1 MKVFDGSAT
10 GTVAAPLERCFTQLA
25 DLEGYP
31 QWYPETVR
39 SMTVTA
45 RGDDGQ
51 PAAIAAALTF
61 AYGPLKFNHD
71 LPLTIT
77 LDEPRSILLQRLADD
92 EHDPEQF
99 QVRWQ
104 LEPVDAESTRLTV
117 KLHATLNLP
126 AFLPDAIADEV
137 SRGFLVAAQRSLGS

>member
-1 MKVFDGSAT
+1 MKVFEGSAT
-10 GTVAAPLERCFTQLA
+10 GTAAAPLERCFEQLA
-25 DLEGYP
+25 DLESYP

-45 RGDDGQ
+45 RDEDGK
-51 PAAIAAALTF
+51 PAAVAAALTF

-71 LPLTIT
+71 LPLTLA
-77 LDEPRSILLQRLADD
+77 LDEPRTVLLQRLADD
-92 EHDPEQF
+92 EHDSEQF

-104 LEPVDAESTRLTV
+104 LEAVDAESTSLEV

-137 SRGFLVAAQRSLGS
+137 ARGFLVAAQRSLGS

>member
-10 GTVAAPLERCFTQLA
+10 GIVAAPLERCYAQLA

-31 QWYPETVR
+31 QWCPETVR
-39 SMTVTA
+39 SITVTA
-45 RGDDGQ
+45 TGDDGK
-51 PAAIAAALTF
+51 PVAIDAALTF

-71 LPLTIT
+71 LPLTLT
-77 LDEPRSILLQRLADD
+77 LDEPREVRLQRLADA

-99 QVRWQ
+99 QVTWQ
-104 LEPVDAESTRLTV
+104 LEPVDEQSTSLTV

-126 AFLPDAIADEV
+126 SFLPDAIADEV
-137 SRGFLVAAQRSLGS
+137 SRGFLVAAQRSLAS